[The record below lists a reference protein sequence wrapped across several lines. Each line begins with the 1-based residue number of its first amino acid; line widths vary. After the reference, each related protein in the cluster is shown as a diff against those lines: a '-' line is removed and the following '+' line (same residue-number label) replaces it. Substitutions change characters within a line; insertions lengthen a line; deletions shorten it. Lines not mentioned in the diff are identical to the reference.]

1 MEVFEVFIRD
11 MSGPVVG
18 VSDSED
24 HDENHKTIAT
34 GDAAQPDATNYG
46 DPQNTNPSFS
56 YTNTESLVSSTTSS
70 TDSGITPAVIPS
82 SITADAASASSASS
96 STSDI
101 PTITASATNG
111 TSINSSGSSSSSGGG
126 TSTKTKLAIAIPV
139 AVVGA
144 IIIMAIVF
152 FFLRR
157 RRRRRQAPMTP
168 TYEVA
173 KNQDTLLSTSQL
185 MAATLAKQQ
194 KPEQASGSM
203 PRFPML
209 DVPDSRDGDIS
220 PGSSGQMSQNE
231 SSHGEMGF
239 GMAVAKDQRPDAT
252 EQELRHISRSA
263 SPANA
268 VGTQIHLPLG
278 GDENEHTRIRDD
290 DDVSVVSD
298 YHGQRGQHE
307 HDYDDLSSVSSFEG
321 DTPRADDHQH
331 PFR

>member
-1 MEVFEVFIRD
+1 MEVFEVLVRD
-11 MSGPVVG
+11 MTGPGIQVG
-18 VSDSED
+18 ASATED
-24 HDENHKTIAT
+24 YDENHRSSAT
-34 GDAAQPDATNYG
+34 AGAEHPETTNYG
-46 DPQNTNPSFS
+46 DPYGTHPSLTDTNS
-56 YTNTESLVSSTTSS
+56 ESLVSSTTSYS
-70 TDSGITPAVIPS
+70 DSKVTPAAISP
-82 SITADAASASSASS
+82 SITASDSSASS
-96 STSDI
+96 TSFSSDI
-101 PTITASATNG
+101 QSVSVSATNG
-111 TSINSSGSSSSSGGG
+111 TSSSSPGSGGGGG

-157 RRRRRQAPMTP
+157 RRRRQQVPMTP

-173 KNQDTLLSTSQL
+173 KNQDTLFSTSQL
-185 MAATLAKQQ
+185 MAAPLAKQE
-194 KPEQASGSM
+194 KPENASGSM

-239 GMAVAKDQRPDAT
+239 GMAVSRDQRPDAT
-252 EQELRHISRSA
+252 EQDLRHISRSA

-268 VGTQIHLPLG
+268 VGSQIRLPLDG
-278 GDENEHTRIRDD
+278 ENEHTRVRDD
-290 DDVSVVSD
+290 DDVSVVSE
-298 YHGQRGQHE
+298 YHGQRDQH